1 MTIRKDKENNE
12 KLAFDLTLK
21 SLEGYAKK
29 CTKDKNKKMMN
40 PIEGTYL
47 MTNSLAIALLYK
59 SENHLEDCKDI
70 IIEAIEDAYKKIKN
84 DN

>member
-1 MTIRKDKENNE
+1 MKNE
-12 KLAFDLTLK
+12 KLAFDLTIK

-47 MTNSLAIALLYK
+47 MTNSLAIALLYRA
-59 SENHLEDCKDI
+59 ENHLEDCKDL
-70 IIEAIEDAYKKIKN
+70 IIEAIEDAYKTIKEEAWVN
-84 DN
+84 